1 MDFQQLT
8 PQQILLWNNGRA
20 EADRQFGIKDELL
33 MEANAEKDKKKQ
45 KYLFDQAAMRDTKAR
60 IILDNLKKQI
70 ENTRLATFSE
80 VVAHFRTI
88 KTPVDMSNRVMYR
101 PTWWRTWVTNFVN

>member
-1 MDFQQLT
+1 MDITKLS
-8 PQQILLWNNGRA
+8 PQQIFLWNNKRA

-60 IILDNLKKQI
+60 TLLDALKKEI
-70 ENTRLATFSE
+70 ESIRPATFSE
-80 VVAHFRTI
+80 TVVYFRAI
-88 KTPVDMSNRVMYR
+88 KFPVDMSNRVMYR
-101 PTWWRTWVTNFVN
+101 PSWWRVWVTNFVN